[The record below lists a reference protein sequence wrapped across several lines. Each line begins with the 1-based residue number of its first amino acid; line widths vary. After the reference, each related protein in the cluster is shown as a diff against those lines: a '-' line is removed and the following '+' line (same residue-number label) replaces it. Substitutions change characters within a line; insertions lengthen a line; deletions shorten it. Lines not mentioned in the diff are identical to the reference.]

1 MVAIPVYV
9 RHNISLKPGTT
20 GRVELTVGPKQS
32 MGKVV
37 GLFGL
42 TLILPLMFLLFIPSR
57 HNEENW
63 FIGFV
68 KGA

>member
-9 RHNISLKPGTT
+9 RHTISLKPGTT

-37 GLFGL
+37 GVVVLV
-42 TLILPLMFLLFIPSR
+42 LIFAIFISFYFLLLS
-57 HNEENW
+57 
-63 FIGFV
+63 
-68 KGA
+68 KL